1 MEGKLD
7 FSLPEKK
14 QKSSITNS
22 IIIILLLIL
31 IGLSAANMALRPA
44 KDNEASNA
52 TGYSLS
58 AEQIKELAGKL
69 AQRNLYTRA
78 ANLWKDYLAA
88 GKATDAERARTLFQ
102 IGTLFE
108 KANLYDQAIEYFYR
122 SELVAE
128 LGELKPQINTH
139 IQNCFEK
146 LGKFSA
152 LRYELMDR
160 TSLESTPAAG
170 AKIVAEIGAEKIT
183 EADLDAFIESDIDSQ
198 LEPMAPFMT
207 PEQFGEQKKKMLQQ
221 YKNPQ
226 AKQQYLQAWLAQE
239 VLYRQA
245 LEENLAEKTEA
256 KKLIDQ
262 LTRGALSQLLM
273 NKELA
278 SKINITETD
287 VQTYY
292 TANKDK
298 FIEQAR
304 AKISHILLEDQQQ
317 ANELLGRIKGGEDFG
332 ELAKQ
337 LSKDE
342 STKEKAGKIE
352 TEVQKGSHIPGIGT
366 YEELNKKIFAV
377 EAPPKVLDE
386 PFKNEK
392 GWEIVKVETL
402 TPERQKTLDEVS
414 QQVISML
421 ANQKRQDVQSS
432 FIKQMMNKYN
442 VIIHTSAISSADQ
455 TESKETSAG
464 AQK

>member
-7 FSLPEKK
+7 FSLPDKK
-14 QKSSITNS
+14 PNNAITNL
-22 IIIILLLIL
+22 IIIVLLLIL

-44 KDNEASNA
+44 KDNQAQKVTS
-52 TGYSLS
+52 YSLS
-58 AEQIKELAGKL
+58 AEQTKQLAGKL
-69 AQRNLYTRA
+69 AQRNLHVRA

-88 GKATDAERARTLFQ
+88 GKLADAERARTLFQ
-102 IGTLFE
+102 IGTLLE

-122 SELVAE
+122 SEIVAE
-128 LGELKPQINTH
+128 LGELKPQINAH
-139 IQNCFEK
+139 IRNCFEK

-160 TSLESTPAAG
+160 TSLEAAPAAG

-183 EADLDAFIESDIDSQ
+183 EADLDAVIESEIENQ

-207 PEQFGEQKKKMLQQ
+207 PEQLGEQKKKMLQQ

-226 AKQQYLQAWLAQE
+226 AKQQYLQAWIVQE

-245 LEENLAEKTEA
+245 LEEELAEKPEA
-256 KKLIDQ
+256 RKLIDQ

-298 FIEQAR
+298 FIEPAR

-317 ANELLGRIKGGEDFG
+317 ANELIGRIKGGEDFG

-337 LSKDE
+337 FSKDE
-342 STKEKAGKIE
+342 STKEKAGQID
-352 TEVQKGSHIPGIGT
+352 TEVQEDSAIPGIGT

-377 EAPPKVLDE
+377 DTPKVLDE
-386 PFKNEK
+386 PFKTEK

-402 TPERQKTLDEVS
+402 SPQRQKTLDEVN

-432 FIKQMMNKYN
+432 YIEQMMDKHN
-442 VIIHTSAISSADQ
+442 VIIHTSAMSGAGQ
-455 TESKETSAG
+455 TESEETSAG
-464 AQK
+464 ATK

>member
-1 MEGKLD
+1 MAEKLD

-14 QKSSITNS
+14 QKNGITNL
-22 IIIILLLIL
+22 IIIVLLLIL
-31 IGLSAANMALRPA
+31 LGLSAANMALRPA
-44 KDNEASNA
+44 RDNQAPDVTSH
-52 TGYSLS
+52 SLS
-58 AEQIKELAGKL
+58 AEQTKQLAGKL
-69 AQRNLYTRA
+69 AQRNLHIRA
-78 ANLWKDYLAA
+78 ANVWKDYLAA
-88 GKATDAERARTLFQ
+88 GKLADAERARTLFQ
-102 IGTLFE
+102 IGTLLE
-108 KANLYDQAIEYFYR
+108 KANLYDQAIEHFYR
-122 SELVAE
+122 SEIVAE
-128 LGELKPQINTH
+128 LGELKPQINAH
-139 IQNCFEK
+139 IRNCFEK

-160 TSLESTPAAG
+160 TSLEAAPAAG
-170 AKIVAEIGAEKIT
+170 GKIVAEIGAEKIT
-183 EADLDAFIESDIDSQ
+183 EADLDGFIERDIENQ

-207 PEQFGEQKKKMLQQ
+207 AEQLGEQKKKILEQ

-226 AKQQYLQAWLAQE
+226 SKQQYLQTWLAQE

-245 LEENLAEKTEA
+245 LEEELAEQPEA

-292 TANKDK
+292 MANKDK
-298 FIEQAR
+298 FIEPAK

-337 LSKDE
+337 FSKDDN
-342 STKEKAGKIE
+342 TKEKAGQIE
-352 TEVQKGSHIPGIGT
+352 TEVQKDSYIPGIGT

-377 EAPPKVLDE
+377 EPPKVLDE
-386 PFKNEK
+386 PFKTEK

-402 TPERQKTLDEVS
+402 TPERQKALDEVS

-421 ANQKRQDVQSS
+421 AGQKRQDVQSS
-432 FIKQMMNKYN
+432 YIEQMMDKHN
-442 VIIHTSAISSADQ
+442 VIIHTSAMSGAGQ
-455 TESKETSAG
+455 TGSEENSAG
-464 AQK
+464 TTK

>member
-1 MEGKLD
+1 MTEKLN

-31 IGLSAANMALRPA
+31 IGLMAANMALRPA
-44 KDNEASNA
+44 KDNQAADRVS
-52 TGYSLS
+52 YSLS
-58 AEQIKELAGKL
+58 AEQTKELAGKL

-78 ANLWKDYLAA
+78 ASLWQDYLAA
-88 GKATDAERARTLFQ
+88 GKLTDAERARTLFQ
-102 IGTLFE
+102 IGTLLE
-108 KANLYDQAIEYFYR
+108 KANQYDQAIEYFYR
-122 SELVAE
+122 SEIVAD
-128 LGELKPQINTH
+128 LGELKSQINAH
-139 IQNCFEK
+139 IRNCFEK

-160 TSLESTPAAG
+160 TSIEAAPSAG

-183 EADLDAFIESDIDSQ
+183 EADLDGFIENEIENQ

-207 PEQFGEQKKKMLQQ
+207 PEQLGEQKKKMLQQ

-226 AKQQYLQAWLAQE
+226 TKQQYLQVWLAQE

-245 LEENLAEKTEA
+245 LEEELAEKPEA
-256 KKLIDQ
+256 KKLIDN
-262 LTRGALSQLLM
+262 LTRSALSQLQM

-278 SKINITETD
+278 SKINITDTD

-292 TANKDK
+292 TANKEK
-298 FIEQAR
+298 FIDP
-304 AKISHILLEDQQQ
+304 AKASISHIVVEDQQK
-317 ANELLGRIKGGEDFG
+317 ASEVIDKIKGGENFG

-337 LSKDE
+337 FSKDE

-352 TEVQKGSHIPGIGT
+352 TQLQEGSYVAGIGA
-366 YEELNKKIFAV
+366 YEELNKKIFA
-377 EAPPKVLDE
+377 AGPGIVLDE
-386 PFKNEK
+386 PFETEK
-392 GWEIVKVETL
+392 GWEIVKVGTI

-432 FIKQMMNKYN
+432 YIEQMMNKYN
-442 VIIHTSAISSADQ
+442 VVIHTSEFSGAGKG
-455 TESKETSAG
+455 EPEETSAG
-464 AQK
+464 TPK

>member
-1 MEGKLD
+1 MEGKLN

-14 QKSSITNS
+14 QNNAVTNL
-22 IIIILLLIL
+22 IIIVLLLIL
-31 IGLSAANMALRPA
+31 IGLSVANLALRPA
-44 KDNEASNA
+44 REHQEPNGTS
-52 TGYSLS
+52 YSLS
-58 AEQIKELAGKL
+58 AEQTKQLAGKL
-69 AQRNLYTRA
+69 AQRNLYIRA

-88 GKATDAERARTLFQ
+88 DKLADAERARTLFQ
-102 IGTLFE
+102 IGMLLE

-122 SELVAE
+122 SEIVAE
-128 LGELKPQINTH
+128 LGELKPQINAH
-139 IQNCFEK
+139 IRNCFEK

-160 TSLESTPAAG
+160 TSLEAAPAAG

-183 EADLDAFIESDIDSQ
+183 EADFDAVIESEIENQ

-207 PEQFGEQKKKMLQQ
+207 PEQLGEQKKKMLQQ

-226 AKQQYLQAWLAQE
+226 AKQQFLQAWIAQE

-245 LEENLAEKTEA
+245 LEEELAEKPET

-292 TANKDK
+292 AANKDK
-298 FIEQAR
+298 FIEPAR
-304 AKISHILLEDQQQ
+304 ATISHILLDNQQQ
-317 ANELLGRIKGGEDFG
+317 ANELIGRIKGGEDFG

-337 LSKDE
+337 FSKDE
-342 STKEKAGKIE
+342 STKEKAGRIE
-352 TEVQKGSHIPGIGT
+352 SEVQEDSSVPGIGT

-377 EAPPKVLDE
+377 DAPKVLDE
-386 PFKNEK
+386 PFKTEK

-402 TPERQKTLDEVS
+402 SPQRQKTLDEVS

-421 ANQKRQDVQSS
+421 ANKKRQDVQSS
-432 FIKQMMNKYN
+432 YLEQMMDKHN
-442 VIIHTSAISSADQ
+442 VIIHTSAMVGSGQ
-455 TESKETSAG
+455 TESTETPAG
-464 AQK
+464 APK

>member
-14 QKSSITNS
+14 QKNAIINF
-22 IIIILLLIL
+22 IIIVLLLIL
-31 IGLSAANMALRPA
+31 IGLSAANIALRPA
-44 KDNEASNA
+44 KDNQAQNV

-58 AEQIKELAGKL
+58 AEQTKQLAGKL
-69 AQRNLYTRA
+69 AQRNLHIRA

-88 GKATDAERARTLFQ
+88 GKLADAERARTLFQ
-102 IGTLFE
+102 IGSLLE

-122 SELVAE
+122 SEIVAE
-128 LGELKPQINTH
+128 LSELKPQINAH
-139 IQNCFEK
+139 IRNCFEK

-160 TSLESTPAAG
+160 TSLEAAPAAG
-170 AKIVAEIGAEKIT
+170 AKIVAEIGAEKMT
-183 EADLDAFIESDIDSQ
+183 EADFDAVIESEIENQ

-207 PEQFGEQKKKMLQQ
+207 PEQFGEQKKEMLQQ

-245 LEENLAEKTEA
+245 LEEELAEKPEA
-256 KKLIDQ
+256 KKLIDN

-298 FIEQAR
+298 FIEPAR
-304 AKISHILLEDQQQ
+304 AGISHILLEDQQQ
-317 ANELLGRIKGGEDFG
+317 ASELIGRIKGGEDFG

-337 LSKDE
+337 FSKDE
-342 STKEKAGKIE
+342 STNEKAGRIE
-352 TEVQKGSHIPGIGT
+352 TEVQEDSAIPGIGT

-377 EAPPKVLDE
+377 DAPKVLDE
-386 PFKNEK
+386 PFKTEK

-402 TPERQKTLDEVS
+402 SPQRQKTLDEVS

-432 FIKQMMNKYN
+432 YIKQMMDKHN
-442 VIIHTSAISSADQ
+442 VIIHTSAMSGAGQ
-455 TESKETSAG
+455 TEATETPAG
-464 AQK
+464 AKK

>member
-14 QKSSITNS
+14 RKNGITNL
-22 IIIILLLIL
+22 IIIVLLLIL
-31 IGLSAANMALRPA
+31 IGLSASNMTLRPA
-44 KDNEASNA
+44 TDNQGPNG
-52 TGYSLS
+52 TNYSLS
-58 AEQIKELAGKL
+58 AEQTKQLAGKL
-69 AQRNLYTRA
+69 AQRNLHIRA
-78 ANLWKDYLAA
+78 ANLWKDYLVT
-88 GKATDAERARTLFQ
+88 GKLTDAQRAKTLFQ
-102 IGTLFE
+102 IGTLLE

-122 SELVAE
+122 GEIVAE
-128 LGELKPQINTH
+128 LGELKPQINAH
-139 IQNCFEK
+139 IRNCFEK

-160 TSLESTPAAG
+160 TSLKSAPAAG

-183 EADLDAFIESDIDSQ
+183 EADLDALIESDIENR
-198 LEPMAPFMT
+198 LESTVPFMT
-207 PEQFGEQKKKMLQQ
+207 PEQFGEQKKKMLEQ

-245 LEENLAEKTEA
+245 LQEELTEKPEA
-256 KKLIDQ
+256 KNLIDQ

-273 NKELA
+273 NRELA

-298 FIEQAR
+298 FIEPAR

-317 ANELLGRIKGGEDFG
+317 ASELIGRIKSGEDFG

-337 LSKDE
+337 FSKDE

-352 TEVQKGSHIPGIGT
+352 TEVQEGSHIPGIGA

-377 EAPPKVLDE
+377 DALKVLDE
-386 PFKNEK
+386 PFKTEK
-392 GWEIVKVETL
+392 GWEIVKVETI
-402 TPERQKTLDEVS
+402 TPQRQKTLDEVS

-432 FIKQMMNKYN
+432 YIEQMIDKYN
-442 VIIHTSAISSADQ
+442 VIIHTSAMSSAGR
-455 TESKETSAG
+455 TESPEIPAG
-464 AQK
+464 APQ

>member
-14 QKSSITNS
+14 QNNAITNL
-22 IIIILLLIL
+22 IIIVLLLIL

-44 KDNEASNA
+44 KDNRVSDRIS
-52 TGYSLS
+52 YSLS
-58 AEQIKELAGKL
+58 AEQTKQLAGKL
-69 AQRNLYTRA
+69 AQRNLHVRA

-88 GKATDAERARTLFQ
+88 GKLADAERARTLFQ
-102 IGTLFE
+102 IGSLLE

-122 SELVAE
+122 SEIVAE
-128 LGELKPQINTH
+128 LGELKPQINAH
-139 IQNCFEK
+139 IRNCFEK

-160 TSLESTPAAG
+160 TSLETAPAAG

-183 EADLDAFIESDIDSQ
+183 EADFDAVIESEIENQ

-226 AKQQYLQAWLAQE
+226 AKQQYLQAWIAQE

-245 LEENLAEKTEA
+245 LEEELAEKPEA

-262 LTRGALSQLLM
+262 LTRGVLSQLLM

-298 FIEQAR
+298 FIEPAR

-317 ANELLGRIKGGEDFG
+317 ANELIGRIKGGEDFG

-337 LSKDE
+337 FSKDE
-342 STKEKAGKIE
+342 STKEKAGQID
-352 TEVQKGSHIPGIGT
+352 TEVQEDSAILGIGT

-377 EAPPKVLDE
+377 DAPKVLDE
-386 PFKNEK
+386 PFKTEK

-402 TPERQKTLDEVS
+402 TPQRQKTLDEVS

-432 FIKQMMNKYN
+432 YLEQMMNKYN
-442 VIIHTSAISSADQ
+442 VIIHTSAMSSADQ

-464 AQK
+464 ATK

>member
-14 QKSSITNS
+14 QNNAITNL
-22 IIIILLLIL
+22 IIIVLLLIL

-44 KDNEASNA
+44 KDNQAPNGTS
-52 TGYSLS
+52 YSLS
-58 AEQIKELAGKL
+58 AEQTKQLAGKL
-69 AQRNLYTRA
+69 AQRNLYIRA

-88 GKATDAERARTLFQ
+88 GKLADAERARILFQ
-102 IGTLFE
+102 IGSLLE

-122 SELVAE
+122 SEIVAE
-128 LGELKPQINTH
+128 LGELKPQINAH
-139 IQNCFEK
+139 IRNCFEK

-160 TSLESTPAAG
+160 TSLETAPAAG

-183 EADLDAFIESDIDSQ
+183 EADFDAVIESEIENQ

-207 PEQFGEQKKKMLQQ
+207 PEQFSEQKKKMLEQ

-245 LEENLAEKTEA
+245 LEEELAEKPEA

-292 TANKDK
+292 AANKDK
-298 FIEQAR
+298 FIEPAG
-304 AKISHILLEDQQQ
+304 ATISHILLEDQQQ
-317 ANELLGRIKGGEDFG
+317 ANELISRIKGGEDFG
-332 ELAKQ
+332 EMAKQ
-337 LSKDE
+337 FSKDE
-342 STKEKAGKIE
+342 STKEKAGRIE
-352 TEVQKGSHIPGIGT
+352 SEVQEDSHIPGIGT
-366 YEELNKKIFAV
+366 YEELNKKIFA
-377 EAPPKVLDE
+377 ADAPKVLDE
-386 PFKNEK
+386 PFKTEK

-402 TPERQKTLDEVS
+402 TPERQKELDEAS

-432 FIKQMMNKYN
+432 YIEQMMDKYN
-442 VIIHTSAISSADQ
+442 VIIHTSAISGAGR

-464 AQK
+464 APK

>member
-14 QKSSITNS
+14 QKNAITNL
-22 IIIILLLIL
+22 IIIVLLLIL
-31 IGLSAANMALRPA
+31 IGLTAANMALRPA
-44 KDNEASNA
+44 TENQTPDGTS
-52 TGYSLS
+52 YSLS
-58 AEQIKELAGKL
+58 AEQTKQLAGKL
-69 AQRNLYTRA
+69 AQRNLHIRA

-88 GKATDAERARTLFQ
+88 GKLTDAECARTLFQ
-102 IGTLFE
+102 IGTLLE
-108 KANLYDQAIEYFYR
+108 KANLHDQAIEYFYR
-122 SELVAE
+122 SEIVTE
-128 LGELKPQINTH
+128 LGKLKPQINAH
-139 IQNCFEK
+139 IRNCFEK

-160 TSLESTPAAG
+160 TSLEAAPAAG

-183 EADLDAFIESDIDSQ
+183 EADLDAFIESEIENQ

-207 PEQFGEQKKKMLQQ
+207 PEQFGEQKKKMLEQ

-245 LEENLAEKTEA
+245 LQEELTEKPEA

-273 NKELA
+273 NRELA

-298 FIEQAR
+298 FVEP
-304 AKISHILLEDQQQ
+304 AKAGIRHILLDDQQQ
-317 ANELLGRIKGGEDFG
+317 ANELIGRIKDGEDFG

-337 LSKDE
+337 FSKDE
-342 STKEKAGKIE
+342 NTKEKAGKIE
-352 TEVQKGSHIPGIGT
+352 TEVQEGSHIPGIGM
-366 YEELNKKIFAV
+366 YEKLNKKIFA
-377 EAPPKVLDE
+377 ADAPKVLDE
-386 PFKNEK
+386 PFKTEK

-402 TPERQKTLDEVS
+402 TTQRQKALDEVS
-414 QQVISML
+414 RQVISML
-421 ANQKRQDVQSS
+421 ANQKRQDVKSS
-432 FIKQMMNKYN
+432 YIEQMMDKYN
-442 VIIHTSAISSADQ
+442 VIIHTSTMSGAGR
-455 TESKETSAG
+455 TESPEIPAG
-464 AQK
+464 APK

>member
-1 MEGKLD
+1 MEEKLN

-22 IIIILLLIL
+22 VIIILLLIL

-44 KDNEASNA
+44 TNNQASKITSN
-52 TGYSLS
+52 SLT
-58 AEQIKELAGKL
+58 AEQTRQLAGKL

-78 ANLWKDYLAA
+78 ANLWQDYLAA
-88 GKATDAERARTLFQ
+88 AELSDTERARTLFQ
-102 IGTLFE
+102 IGTLLE
-108 KANLYDQAIEYFYR
+108 KANLYDRAIEYFYR
-122 SELVAE
+122 SEIAAE
-128 LGELKPQINTH
+128 ISELKPQINAH
-139 IQNCFEK
+139 IRNCFEK

-160 TSLESTPAAG
+160 TSLEETPSSG

-183 EADLDAFIESDIDSQ
+183 EADLDGFIESDIENQ

-207 PEQFGEQKKKMLQQ
+207 PEQFGEQKKKMLEQ

-226 AKQQYLQAWLAQE
+226 AKQQYLQGWLVQE

-245 LEENLAEKTEA
+245 LEEGLAEKPEA
-256 KKLIDQ
+256 KKLIDH
-262 LTRGALSQLLM
+262 LTRSALSQLQM

-278 SKINITETD
+278 SKINITESD

-292 TANKDK
+292 SANKEK
-298 FIEQAR
+298 FIEPAR
-304 AKISHILLEDQQQ
+304 ATISHILVEDRQK
-317 ANELLGRIKGGEDFG
+317 ATELIDKIRGGEDFG

-337 LSKDE
+337 FSKDE
-342 STKEKAGKIE
+342 STKENAGKIE
-352 TEVQKGSHIPGIGT
+352 TQVQEGSYVAGIGA
-366 YEELNKKIFAV
+366 YEELNKKIFA
-377 EAPPKVLDE
+377 AGPAMVLDE
-386 PFKNEK
+386 PFETEK
-392 GWEIVKVETL
+392 GWEIVKVETI

-432 FIKQMMNKYN
+432 YLEQMMDKHN
-442 VIIHTSAISSADQ
+442 VIIHTSVFGGPNQ
-455 TESKETSAG
+455 NESQEAPDEATK
-464 AQK
+464 

>member
-14 QKSSITNS
+14 QKNSITNS
-22 IIIILLLIL
+22 ITIILLIIL
-31 IGLSAANMALRPA
+31 IGLSAANMILQPA
-44 KDNEASNA
+44 KDNKATNA

-69 AQRNLYTRA
+69 AQRNLYIRA
-78 ANLWKDYLAA
+78 ANLWQDYLAA

-128 LGELKPQINTH
+128 LGELKPQINAH

-160 TSLESTPAAG
+160 TSLEAAPAAG

-183 EADLDAFIESDIDSQ
+183 EADLDGFIENEIDSQ
-198 LEPMAPFMT
+198 LGPMAPFMT

-245 LEENLAEKTEA
+245 LEEELAEKPEA

-262 LTRGALSQLLM
+262 LTRAALSQLLM

-292 TANKDK
+292 AANKDK
-298 FIEQAR
+298 FIDPAR

-337 LSKDE
+337 FPKDE
-342 STKEKAGKIE
+342 STKEKTGTIE
-352 TEVQKGSHIPGIGT
+352 TEVQKDSYIPGIGT

-377 EAPPKVLDE
+377 EAPKVLDE
-386 PFKNEK
+386 PFKTEK
-392 GWEIVKVETL
+392 GWEIIKVETL
-402 TPERQKTLDEVS
+402 TPERQKTLDGVS

-432 FIKQMMNKYN
+432 FIEQMMDKYN
-442 VIIHTSAISSADQ
+442 VIIHTSVISGAEQ
-455 TESKETSAG
+455 AESKETSAG

>member
-14 QKSSITNS
+14 QNNAITNL
-22 IIIILLLIL
+22 IIIVLLLVL
-31 IGLSAANMALRPA
+31 IGLSAANMARRPA
-44 KDNEASNA
+44 KDNQAPNGTS
-52 TGYSLS
+52 YSLS
-58 AEQIKELAGKL
+58 AEQTKQLAGKL
-69 AQRNLYTRA
+69 AQRNLHIRA
-78 ANLWKDYLAA
+78 ANLWKDYLVT
-88 GKATDAERARTLFQ
+88 GKLTDGERARTLFQ
-102 IGTLFE
+102 IGTLLE
-108 KANLYDQAIEYFYR
+108 KASLYDQAIEYFYR
-122 SELVAE
+122 SEIVAA
-128 LGELKPQINTH
+128 LNELKPQINAH
-139 IQNCFEK
+139 IRNCFEK

-160 TSLESTPAAG
+160 TSLEAAPAAG

-183 EADLDAFIESDIDSQ
+183 EADFDAVIESEIENQ

-226 AKQQYLQAWLAQE
+226 AKQQFLQAWLAQE

-245 LEENLAEKTEA
+245 LEEELAEKPEA
-256 KKLIDQ
+256 KKLIDH

-292 TANKDK
+292 AANKDI
-298 FIEQAR
+298 FIEPAR
-304 AKISHILLEDQQQ
+304 AKISHMLLEDQQQ
-317 ANELLGRIKGGEDFG
+317 ANELIGRIKGGEDFG

-337 LSKDE
+337 FSKDE

-352 TEVQKGSHIPGIGT
+352 PEVQEDSSIPGIGT
-366 YEELNKKIFAV
+366 YEELNKKIFAGD
-377 EAPPKVLDE
+377 APKVLNE
-386 PFKNEK
+386 PFKTEK
-392 GWEIVKVETL
+392 GWEIVKVETFS
-402 TPERQKTLDEVS
+402 PQRQKTLDEVS

-432 FIKQMMNKYN
+432 YIKQMMDKHN
-442 VIIHTSAISSADQ
+442 VIIHTSAMSGAGL
-455 TESKETSAG
+455 TESKETPAG
-464 AQK
+464 APK

>member
-1 MEGKLD
+1 MEKKLD

-14 QKSSITNS
+14 QNNAITNF
-22 IIIILLLIL
+22 IIIVLLLIL

-44 KDNEASNA
+44 KDNQAQKVTS
-52 TGYSLS
+52 YSLS
-58 AEQIKELAGKL
+58 AEQTKQLAGKL
-69 AQRNLYTRA
+69 AQRNLHIRA

-88 GKATDAERARTLFQ
+88 GKLADAERARTLFQ
-102 IGTLFE
+102 IGTLLE

-122 SELVAE
+122 SEIVAE
-128 LGELKPQINTH
+128 LGELKPQINAH
-139 IQNCFEK
+139 IRNCFEK

-160 TSLESTPAAG
+160 TSLEAAPAAG

-183 EADLDAFIESDIDSQ
+183 EADFDAVIESEIENQ

-226 AKQQYLQAWLAQE
+226 AKQQYLQAWIVQE

-245 LEENLAEKTEA
+245 LEEELAEKPEA

-292 TANKDK
+292 AANKDK
-298 FIEQAR
+298 FIEPAR
-304 AKISHILLEDQQQ
+304 AGISHILLEDEQQ
-317 ANELLGRIKGGEDFG
+317 ASELIGRIKGGEDFG

-337 LSKDE
+337 FSKDE
-342 STKEKAGKIE
+342 STKEKAGRIE
-352 TEVQKGSHIPGIGT
+352 TEVQEDSAIPGIGT

-377 EAPPKVLDE
+377 DAPKVLDE
-386 PFKNEK
+386 PFKTEK

-402 TPERQKTLDEVS
+402 TPQRQKTLDEVS

-432 FIKQMMNKYN
+432 YIEQMMDKHN
-442 VIIHTSAISSADQ
+442 VIIHTSAMSGAGR
-455 TESKETSAG
+455 TEAIETSAG
-464 AQK
+464 ATK